1 MKDLI
6 ILVPVY
12 NEQESIELFFK
23 AVEPELE
30 KLGLDYGYL
39 FVDDGSKDNTLEVL
53 KAHAAKNPAVKYIS
67 LSRNFGKEAAMLCG
81 LQHTH
86 AKSVVPMDI
95 DLQDPPAVIADFVA
109 KWKEGYDMVYGV
121 RADRTSDGFIKKL
134 VSESFYKIHN
144 IFAPRPLPHNTGD
157 FRLLDAKVLA
167 AIKKIDEN
175 TLFMKGLFNWVGFKS
190 IGVQYTRPKRSAG
203 ATKWSYWK
211 LWNFALDGIFNA
223 STLPLRLWTYF
234 GAVVAMLSFVYAAWI
249 ILKVFMYGKDVPGY
263 ASLAVLIL
271 FFGGVQ
277 LISIGV
283 LGEYIGRIFAE
294 AKRRPAYIINES
306 SPLAEA
312 EDDGSKI

>member
-12 NEQESIELFFK
+12 NEQEAIDLFFK
-23 AVEPELE
+23 AVEPELK

-53 KAHAAKNPAVKYIS
+53 KAHAAKNPSVKYIS
-67 LSRNFGKEAAMLCG
+67 LSRNFGKEAALLCG
-81 LQHTH
+81 LQNTH

-95 DLQDPPAVIADFVA
+95 DLQDPPAIIADFVA
-109 KWKEGYDMVYGV
+109 KWKEGYDMVYGI
-121 RADRTSDGFIKKL
+121 RADRSSDGFIKKF

-190 IGVQYTRPKRSAG
+190 IGVEYTRPKRSAG
-203 ATKWSYWK
+203 TTKWSYWK

-234 GAVVAMLSFVYAAWI
+234 GALVAMLSFVYAAWI
-249 ILKVFMYGKDVPGY
+249 ILKVFLYGKDVPGY

-294 AKRRPAYIINES
+294 AKRRPAYIIKES
-306 SPLAEA
+306 SPLAEI
-312 EDDGSKI
+312 EYDGSKI

>member
-12 NEQESIELFFK
+12 NEQEAIGLFFD
-23 AVEPELE
+23 AVEPVL
-30 KLGLDYGYL
+30 KNLKLDYGYL
-39 FVDDGSKDNTLEVL
+39 FVDDGSKDNTLEVI
-53 KAHAAKNPAVKYIS
+53 KAHAQKNPAVKYIS
-67 LSRNFGKEAAMLCG
+67 LSRNFGKEAALLCG
-81 LQHTH
+81 LQNVN

-95 DLQDPPAVIADFVA
+95 DLQDPPAVIKEFVK
-109 KWKEGYDMVYGV
+109 KWKDGWDMVYGV
-121 RADRTSDGFIKKL
+121 RADRTSDGFIKKY
-134 VSESFYKIHN
+134 VSEWFYKIHN

-190 IGVQYTRPKRSAG
+190 IGVEYTRPKRSAG
-203 ATKWSYWK
+203 STKWSYWK

-234 GAVVAMLSFVYAAWI
+234 GAIVAMLSFIYAAWI
-249 ILKVFMYGKDVPGY
+249 ILKVFLYGKNVPGY

-294 AKRRPAYIINES
+294 AKRRPAYIIKES
-306 SPLAEA
+306 SPLAEI
-312 EDDGSKI
+312 EYDGSRI